1 MLEAE
6 YNIRQVKRF
15 WKAATIS
22 IDEIDLKRINEE
34 HDAIGALE
42 IANEAMYGRCT
53 KTTSSSN
60 TDNN

>member
-15 WKAATIS
+15 WKAATKS
-22 IDEIDLKRINEE
+22 IDESDLKRINEE

-42 IANEAMYGRCT
+42 ISNEAMYGRCAQ
-53 KTTSSSN
+53 KTLPSN
-60 TDNN
+60 TGNN